1 MEPAKALCY
10 GGALLI
16 TLVGAVSLASLGWGR
31 PWFVQPAD
39 KQLPLAS
46 RLAMAQARLAAGDLR
61 EASTLALEL
70 IRSLP
75 DDPRPWTLMG
85 SVHVLAGRH
94 DLAVV
99 CLERAVE
106 RAPADPA
113 ALIRHGQCLARL
125 GRRAQALVAA
135 QAAAAL
141 PLDTAALADGLGT
154 LLTHCDEPARAL
166 PLFLRAVAAAPGD
179 PEYLFNLATAQR
191 MVGELDTA
199 EASLD
204 AVIAAR
210 PSHYGAYYTR
220 TDLRTQTPERNHVAA
235 LHALLQAGVA
245 DHSAQTMLRFALAKE
260 LEDLGEYAASFEQ
273 LKQGCDLRRASM
285 NYDVAADIAT
295 LDRIVATHDAAALA
309 AGTGHDNGEAIFIMG
324 LPRSGTTLVES
335 ILAAHEDV
343 SAGGELPA
351 FPQVCI
357 EAVQAQAGT
366 MLPKLEFIE
375 RALETDPRE
384 LGRSYI
390 AATRPQTGSRPR
402 FTDKL
407 PLNYLYAGLI
417 RRALPRARFV
427 ALMRD
432 PMDSCYAMY
441 KALFTGAYP
450 FSYDLDDLGRYHLAW
465 QRLMHH
471 WRSVL
476 GDALLVIDYEALVTD
491 QEAVTRRILDHC
503 GLPWQEACLEFHGRS
518 GAVATA
524 SAAQVRRPLYRSS
537 IGKWRHYEQQLR
549 PLARYLS
556 APG

>member
-1 MEPAKALCY
+1 MQHSGKQ
-10 GGALLI
+10 
-16 TLVGAVSLASLGWGR
+16 VSI
-31 PWFVQPAD
+31 
-39 KQLPLAS
+39 AS
-46 RLAMAQARLAAGDLR
+46 RLAQAQSRLAAGALP

-70 IRSLP
+70 IRSFP

-85 SVHVLAGRH
+85 SVHVQAERH

-99 CLERAVE
+99 CLQRAVE
-106 RAPADPA
+106 CAPADPA
-113 ALIRHGQCLARL
+113 ALIRHGQCLVRL
-125 GRRAQALVAA
+125 GRRAQALAAA
-135 QAAAAL
+135 QAVAAL
-141 PLDTAALADGLGT
+141 PLATAALADGLGT
-154 LLTHCDEPARAL
+154 LFTHCDEPARAL
-166 PLFLRAVAAAPGD
+166 PLFQRAVAAAPGNAAF
-179 PEYLFNLATAQR
+179 LFNLATAQR
-191 MVGELDTA
+191 MVGELEAA

-204 AVIAAR
+204 AVIAAQ
-210 PSHYGAYYTR
+210 PHHYAAYYTR
-220 TDLRTQTPERNHVAA
+220 ADLRTQTPERNHVDA
-235 LHALLQAGVA
+235 LRALLQAGVA
-245 DHSAQTMLRFALAKE
+245 DRTAQIMLRFALAKE
-260 LEDLGEYAASFEQ
+260 LEDLGEYAPSFEQ
-273 LKQGCDLRRASM
+273 LRQGCELRRASM
-285 NYDVAADIAT
+285 KYDVAEDIAT

-309 AGTGHDNGEAIFIMG
+309 AGAGHDNGEAIFIIG

-335 ILAAHEDV
+335 ILAAHSEV
-343 SAGGELPA
+343 QSGGELPA
-351 FPQVCI
+351 FPQACI
-357 EAVQAQAGT
+357 EAVQAQGGP
-366 MLPKLEFIE
+366 MVSKLAFVQ
-375 RALETDPRE
+375 RALGIDPRE
-384 LGRSYI
+384 LGQRYI
-390 AATRPQTGSRPR
+390 TATRPQTGNRPR

-465 QRLMHH
+465 QRLMRH

-491 QEAVTRRILDHC
+491 QEALTRRILDHC
-503 GLPWQEACLEFHGRS
+503 GLPWQGACLAFHDRA

-556 APG
+556 TPA

>member
-1 MEPAKALCY
+1 MLPA
-10 GGALLI
+10 G
-16 TLVGAVSLASLGWGR
+16 SQ
-31 PWFVQPAD
+31 QPIAT
-39 KQLPLAS
+39 
-46 RLAMAQARLAAGDLR
+46 RLARAQARLAAGDLH

-70 IRSLP
+70 IRSFP

-85 SVHVLAGRH
+85 SVHLQAERH

-113 ALIRHGQCLARL
+113 AMIRYGQCLARL
-125 GRRAQALVAA
+125 GRRAQALAAA

-141 PLDTAALADGLGT
+141 RLDSAALADGLGT

-166 PLFLRAVAAAPGD
+166 PLFQRAVAAAPGNAA
-179 PEYLFNLATAQR
+179 YLFNLATAQR
-191 MVGELDTA
+191 MAGELESA

-204 AVIAAR
+204 AVIAAQ
-210 PSHYGAYYTR
+210 PQHCAACYTR
-220 TDLRTQTPERNHVAA
+220 ADLRTQTPERNHVAA
-235 LHALLQAGVA
+235 LRALLQAGSA
-245 DHSAQTMLRFALAKE
+245 DRTAQTMLHFALAKE
-260 LEDLGEYAASFEQ
+260 LEDLGKYAESFEQ
-273 LKQGCDLRRASM
+273 LSQGCDLRRAAM
-285 NYDVAADIAT
+285 QYDVAEDIAT
-295 LDRIVATHDAAALA
+295 LDRIVASHDAAALA
-309 AGTGHDNGEAIFIMG
+309 TGAGHDDGEAIFIIG

-335 ILAAHEDV
+335 ILAAHSEV
-343 SAGGELPA
+343 QAGGELPA
-351 FPQVCI
+351 FPQACI
-357 EAVQAQAGT
+357 EAVQAQSGA
-366 MLPKLEFIE
+366 MVPKLEFVQ
-375 RALETDPRE
+375 RALAIDPRE
-384 LGRSYI
+384 LGQRYI

-417 RRALPRARFV
+417 RRALPRARLV

-465 QRLMHH
+465 QRLMRH

-476 GDALLVIDYEALVTD
+476 GDALLVVDYEALVTD
-491 QEAVTRRILDHC
+491 QETVTRRILDHC
-503 GLPWQEACLEFHGRS
+503 GLPWQQACLEFHGRA